1 VGRCGHGADPA
12 HLRSPARRRR
22 IHGAVLVELRRNLL
36 TTDDDH
42 PRGYYIAHTLLILA
56 NLAIAGFLVWLA
68 SRGMKHYDD
77 ERVRQFYDDRAY
89 DEARKSARKER
100 AAAR

>member
-1 VGRCGHGADPA
+1 MV
-12 HLRSPARRRR
+12 LTRR
-22 IHGAVLVELRRNLL
+22 ICALLLAAAAFMVLSWLNFARNLL